1 LRNDLLNR
9 SASRDGTASV
19 LSMIAV
25 LWPLLEK
32 PIIRMLRA

>member
-1 LRNDLLNR
+1 MGAATMLL
-9 SASRDGTASV
+9 TV
-19 LSMIAV
+19 AV